1 MAVELPYCSTAE
13 EVFCTQA
20 IKGGAS
26 PFPVSLVSY
35 RHHFTFSC
43 SPHKDKSYF
52 VKMSDE
58 GKLFIG
64 GLSFETNEDSLA
76 AAFGKYGTI
85 EKVDVIRDKETGRSR
100 GFGFVKYDNVED
112 AKDALD
118 AMNGKTLDGRAIRVD
133 EAGKGGRSRGGF
145 SSGPRGGRFNSGGRG
160 GRGRGFSSRGEYYN
174 QTNSLFFS
182 LSFVCNICSVHL
194 GGSYGDRSY
203 GDRSYGDRS
212 FGGGDRSFGGGGYR
226 SGGYSSGG
234 YRDNRGQGGYGDR
247 SGSYRDSYDSYG

>member
-1 MAVELPYCSTAE
+1 
-13 EVFCTQA
+13 
-20 IKGGAS
+20 
-26 PFPVSLVSY
+26 
-35 RHHFTFSC
+35 
-43 SPHKDKSYF
+43 
-52 VKMSDE
+52 MSDE

-85 EKVDVIRDKETGRSR
+85 EKVDVIRDKETGKSR
-100 GFGFVKYDNVED
+100 GFGFVKYDNPDD

-145 SSGPRGGRFNSGGRG
+145 GSGPRGGRFSGPRGGRG
-160 GRGRGFSSRGEYYN
+160 GRGYSRGEN
-174 QTNSLFFS
+174 LLPEIHKFFVKCRFIFFRCGW
-182 LSFVCNICSVHL
+182 LP
-194 GGSYGDRSY
+194 GGYSGDRGY

-212 FGGGDRSFGGGGYR
+212 FGGGERSFGGGGYR
-226 SGGYSSGG
+226 SGGYSSSG

-247 SGSYRDSYDSYG
+247 SGSYRDAYDSYDW

>member
-1 MAVELPYCSTAE
+1 
-13 EVFCTQA
+13 
-20 IKGGAS
+20 
-26 PFPVSLVSY
+26 
-35 RHHFTFSC
+35 
-43 SPHKDKSYF
+43 
-52 VKMSDE
+52 MSDE

-145 SSGPRGGRFNSGGRG
+145 SSGPRGGRFNSGG
-160 GRGRGFSSRGEYYN
+160 
-174 QTNSLFFS
+174 
-182 LSFVCNICSVHL
+182 
-194 GGSYGDRSY
+194 SYGDRSY

-247 SGSYRDSYDSYG
+247 SGSYRDSYDSYE

>member
-1 MAVELPYCSTAE
+1 
-13 EVFCTQA
+13 
-20 IKGGAS
+20 
-26 PFPVSLVSY
+26 
-35 RHHFTFSC
+35 
-43 SPHKDKSYF
+43 
-52 VKMSDE
+52 MSDE

-145 SSGPRGGRFNSGGRG
+145 GSGPRGGGYNS
-160 GRGRGFSSRGEYYN
+160 
-174 QTNSLFFS
+174 
-182 LSFVCNICSVHL
+182 
-194 GGSYGDRSY
+194 DRSY

-212 FGGGDRSFGGGGYR
+212 FGGGGDRSFGGGYR
-226 SGGYSSGG
+226 SGGGYSSGGGGG

-247 SGSYRDSYDSYG
+247 SGSYRDGYDSYATHE